1 MDADEEADP
10 MRHHIVYWKMARRE
24 ADVDAT
30 ELAALQEE
38 ERRGE
43 IYIEYVDGRRRSLTW
58 DHVAHHWRAATPAG
72 HTHAA

>member
-24 ADVDAT
+24 ADVDAM

-58 DHVAHHWRAATPAG
+58 DHVAHHWRAATPAD